1 MHKVTQ
7 MVRSGTARIRD
18 RWVCSCS
25 LPWSQRAERWG
36 QGTVK
41 RKRKGSRVRMEAE
54 KGLDYHKERH
64 CRRQCSDLEAGDKG
78 GIQGP
83 RQAMC
88 VLGSR

>member
-1 MHKVTQ
+1 MYKVTQ

-54 KGLDYHKERH
+54 KGLDYHEERH
-64 CRRQCSDLEAGDKG
+64 IGDSAQ
-78 GIQGP
+78 I
-83 RQAMC
+83 
-88 VLGSR
+88 